1 MESQHILCLGSDPQ
15 TASMTFHDC
24 PFSNTME
31 HHLSA
36 AKLQCAK
43 VVLRTLN
50 FLKVCTNLKF
60 NGSSHPVL
68 VSDIHLCILLPTF
81 NACTQMFSVESY
93 AGSCTLGDAVMCSC
107 IFCSICLN
115 RLSLKIVQIGLF
127 QASGL
132 ALHLPLMVQSGVQQ
146 VSKNVSF
153 LSIYPF
159 LISSLLD
166 FEPCLLVEKSVL
178 SPSVPQSG
186 ATVSSWPPKMA
197 QAQDGYGAIVF
208 MMNAYTS
215 YTQYC
220 VV

>member
-60 NGSSHPVL
+60 NGSSHPWL

-81 NACTQMFSVESY
+81 NACTQMFTVHESY
-93 AGSCTLGDAVMCSC
+93 ADSCTLGDAVMCSC

-115 RLSLKIVQIGLF
+115 KLSLKIVQIGLF
-127 QASGL
+127 QVSGL
-132 ALHLPLMVQSGVQQ
+132 ALHLPLMVQSGV
-146 VSKNVSF
+146 
-153 LSIYPF
+153 
-159 LISSLLD
+159 
-166 FEPCLLVEKSVL
+166 
-178 SPSVPQSG
+178 
-186 ATVSSWPPKMA
+186 
-197 QAQDGYGAIVF
+197 
-208 MMNAYTS
+208 
-215 YTQYC
+215 
-220 VV
+220 